1 MIELLKAI
9 PRGESEY
16 VFHGRE
22 GNPLKQVGPFARL
35 CKRCG
40 IENFHFHDLRH
51 PSASEYLGHA
61 SLSMTPKYLHLS
73 HEFQKA
79 EVDRLNGVFR
89 KPGQKMNL
97 DVDMVAGNA

>member
-1 MIELLKAI
+1 
-9 PRGESEY
+9 
-16 VFHGRE
+16 
-22 GNPLKQVGPFARL
+22 
-35 CKRCG
+35 
-40 IENFHFHDLRH
+40 
-51 PSASEYLGHA
+51 
-61 SLSMTPKYLHLS
+61 MTPKYLHLS